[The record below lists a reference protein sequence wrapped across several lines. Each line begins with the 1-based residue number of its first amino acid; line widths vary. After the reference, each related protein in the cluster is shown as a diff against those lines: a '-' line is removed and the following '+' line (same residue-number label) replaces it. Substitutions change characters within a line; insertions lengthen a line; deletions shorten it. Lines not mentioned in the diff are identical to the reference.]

1 MVHYDGI
8 ANILSLNT
16 VKERYRVTY
25 DSMQDDGFVAQK
37 KNGTKHI
44 FRLSKKGSSTWMW
57 QTMSEL

>member
-44 FRLSKKGSSTWMW
+44 FRLSKKGSSTWM
-57 QTMSEL
+57 